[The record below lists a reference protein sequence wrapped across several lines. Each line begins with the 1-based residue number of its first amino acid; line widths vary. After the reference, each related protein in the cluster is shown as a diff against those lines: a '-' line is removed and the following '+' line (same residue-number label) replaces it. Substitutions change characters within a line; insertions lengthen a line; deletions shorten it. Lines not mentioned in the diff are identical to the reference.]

1 MEIGAFLCD
10 FYEQGSVGV
19 GVGEQVGGAWRAL
32 FFFGFGSGST
42 CGEEWSDCGR
52 MEPVRRNGRERGLR
66 FQPDGGQGAGL
77 IFGNIRRFIE
87 GSTDIKLQRL
97 A

>member
-1 MEIGAFLCD
+1 MENGAFLCD
-10 FYEQGSVGV
+10 FYEQDSVGAV
-19 GVGEQVGGAWRAL
+19 GREKVGGAWRS
-32 FFFGFGSGST
+32 FFGFGSGST

-52 MEPVRRNGRERGLR
+52 MEPVRRNGRETGLR

>member
-1 MEIGAFLCD
+1 
-10 FYEQGSVGV
+10 
-19 GVGEQVGGAWRAL
+19 
-32 FFFGFGSGST
+32 
-42 CGEEWSDCGR
+42 
-52 MEPVRRNGRERGLR
+52 MEPVRSNGRETGLR

-87 GSTDIKLQRL
+87 GNTDIKLQRL

>member
-1 MEIGAFLCD
+1 MGR
-10 FYEQGSVGV
+10 VGK
-19 GVGEQVGGAWRAL
+19 VGGQRS
-32 FFFGFGSGST
+32 FFGFSSST

-52 MEPVRRNGRERGLR
+52 MEAVRGDGRESGLR
-66 FQPDGGQGAGL
+66 FQPGGGRGAGL

-87 GSTDIKLQRL
+87 GSADIKLQRL

>member
-1 MEIGAFLCD
+1 
-10 FYEQGSVGV
+10 
-19 GVGEQVGGAWRAL
+19 
-32 FFFGFGSGST
+32 
-42 CGEEWSDCGR
+42 
-52 MEPVRRNGRERGLR
+52 MEPVRPNGRETGLG
-66 FQPDGGQGAGL
+66 FHPDGGHEGAGL